1 MPSMGPFAVRGAA
14 PADTGTLAPSLR
26 HSPVYTAA
34 KGMCDAKRGISLRFP
49 RFLRIRDD
57 KDPDDSTAPEQVSWA
72 GSSSPSTHPHALA
85 PPARSITRAR
95 SLSLS
100 LSC

>member
-1 MPSMGPFAVRGAA
+1 
-14 PADTGTLAPSLR
+14 
-26 HSPVYTAA
+26 
-34 KGMCDAKRGISLRFP
+34 MCDAKRGISLRFP

-72 GSSSPSTHPHALA
+72 ASSSPPPIHTRWRRPHPPSLALA
-85 PPARSITRAR
+85 L